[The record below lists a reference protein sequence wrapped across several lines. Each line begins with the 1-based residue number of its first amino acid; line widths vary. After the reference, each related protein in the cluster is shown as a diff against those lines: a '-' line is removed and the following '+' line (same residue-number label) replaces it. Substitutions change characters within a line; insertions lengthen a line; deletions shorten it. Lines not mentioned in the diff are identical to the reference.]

1 MDTKKQQMNEEP
13 YLSEKENITKKKSGL
28 FSSLFKKKDESNSSG
43 LLETD
48 LIKDEIEVRPEWK
61 RDISGAFILF
71 IVAFILLL
79 EAYLFLSWWG
89 EKKEVEN
96 SHYLEKEIAYIREET
111 DKIRD
116 DYNKSSIFQNDL
128 DTVSY
133 VLNQH
138 IYWSNFFD
146 YLEKY
151 TLKKVYYNSFS
162 GNLSGEYL
170 LPATTDDVRA
180 ISYQS
185 KTFLE
190 NEDTLSSEVSDE
202 EIITEKIEND
212 LAPLGP
218 IEGVTPGDNS
228 AEKQEKTRVNFNLKL
243 ILNKNFLNK

>member
-1 MDTKKQQMNEEP
+1 M
-13 YLSEKENITKKKSGL
+13 IG
-28 FSSLFKKKDESNSSG
+28 
-43 LLETD
+43 
-48 LIKDEIEVRPEWK
+48 
-61 RDISGAFILF
+61 
-71 IVAFILLL
+71 
-79 EAYLFLSWWG
+79 
-89 EKKEVEN
+89 
-96 SHYLEKEIAYIREET
+96 
-111 DKIRD
+111 
-116 DYNKSSIFQNDL
+116 
-128 DTVSY
+128 
-133 VLNQH
+133 
-138 IYWSNFFD
+138 D

-243 ILNKNFLNK
+243 ILNNTFLNK